1 MNIVHIKKKEFNGK
15 LETSCKDMNA
25 AFSETLMVE
34 GRTLATALAQ
44 RFAKCV
50 CDVPKEELRMF
61 TRFTRPVA

>member
-1 MNIVHIKKKEFNGK
+1 MNIVHIKPKDFDGK
-15 LETSCKDMNA
+15 LAWSCKDMNA
-25 AFSETLMVE
+25 AFSHALLMQ

-50 CDVPKEELRMF
+50 CDVPKEEMRMF